1 MRALRHGETGNR
13 RIGDTEKRREGSDMA
28 QQQEAARQG
37 SRIFTEDWLAVVVG
51 LTLVALVLAGL
62 LKNIP

>member
-1 MRALRHGETGNR
+1 MGNR
-13 RIGDTEKRREGSDMA
+13 RIGETEKGREGRDMA
-28 QQQEAARQG
+28 QDQGAARQG

-51 LTLVALVLAGL
+51 LALVALVLTGI

>member
-1 MRALRHGETGNR
+1 MT
-13 RIGDTEKRREGSDMA
+13 
-28 QQQEAARQG
+28 QELGAARQG

-51 LTLVALVLAGL
+51 LTLVALVLVGL